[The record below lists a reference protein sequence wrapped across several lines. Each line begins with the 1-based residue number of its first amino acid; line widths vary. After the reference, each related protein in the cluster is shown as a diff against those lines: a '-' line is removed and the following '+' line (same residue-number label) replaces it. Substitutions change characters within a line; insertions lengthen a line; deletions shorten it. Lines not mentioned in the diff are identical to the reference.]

1 MARAIATAPGSFWK
15 DADTVVSFEEGDE
28 LDGDLAVLVLS
39 TGTLPFIDPDAPA
52 PVVEVVDTDTAVSGD
67 ALEG

>member
-15 DADTVVSFEEGDE
+15 DAETCVSFEAGDE

-39 TGTLPFIDPDAPA
+39 TGTLPFIDPDAPT
-52 PVVEVVDTDTAVSGD
+52 PVVEVVDNDTADAGD